1 MTNEDNS
8 HRRTSTPGEAC
19 SHRDTLFTYLDNDC
33 SRAER
38 RAFEVHLSGCDTCQD
53 ELASFTTLERAFQDE
68 TVKAALRDDIDA
80 LPKTPVGPSTDA
92 SLAPVST
99 FGWWDTMQARLRDLL
114 RMNLEPAWVF
124 AVTTVLVLTAGGAGF
139 QLGQGELTESS
150 RLPVTLSDSQ
160 NPGEQLEEP
169 EPTTA
174 SRPAP
179 SPPRT
184 MVLRGGPSQAV
195 VEGVSSSTRERLEQ
209 LLEFI
214 EQSDHPNREM
224 LVGALLALAQELDI
238 DLTVHDTP

>member
-8 HRRTSTPGEAC
+8 YQRTSTAGGVCP
-19 SHRDTLFTYLDNDC
+19 HRDTLFTYLDNDC
-33 SRAER
+33 SPAER
-38 RAFEVHLSGCDTCQD
+38 EAFEAHLSGCDTCQD
-53 ELASFTTLERAFQDE
+53 ELASFTTLERALQDE

-80 LPKTPVGPSTDA
+80 LPKSTVGPSADP

-99 FGWWDTMQARLRDLL
+99 LGWWGTMQTRLRDLL

-124 AVTTVLVLTAGGAGF
+124 AVTSVLVLVAGGAGF

-150 RLPVTLSDSQ
+150 RLPVTLSDSE
-160 NPGEQLEEP
+160 NTGEQLEEP

-184 MVLRGGPSQAV
+184 MVLRGGPSQAA

-238 DLTVHDTP
+238 DLTVQDTP